1 VKQLGNSYYAMI
13 AHQMKLKP
21 AKADAPVKLRRCLT
35 TPPLAVG
42 LVTVEAEPPVEA
54 EDAAAPLPVAAPAR
68 RNEGPV

>member
-21 AKADAPVKLRRCLT
+21 AKADASVKLRRCLT

-42 LVTVEAEPPVEA
+42 LVTANG
-54 EDAAAPLPVAAPAR
+54 AAQNAQLLLTTT
-68 RNEGPV
+68 